1 MHEPYAPHESYI
13 APARRRSMLPLVI
26 LGLAGIELF
35 HRVSYDLLDVLLRE
49 DAPEALDAFYLGATP
64 LSLAAQLFSFVFLAM
79 GVLLVARLIH
89 HRGLASLTGPWGK
102 LVPQF
107 RAVFVP
113 LLILLLALE
122 FLPPWWSLST
132 VAEVRNLASW
142 TAFLP
147 IACLAVF
154 VQIGAE
160 ELMYR
165 GYLQQQLAALFP
177 HPAAWLIL
185 TNMVFGLA
193 HWNVAAGGAA
203 SFQYAL
209 WAFFMGLC
217 ASDLTARSGTL
228 GPAIAFHLANNLFA
242 FLLYGE
248 VGGYSSGFALFLFPS
263 GSMGGAFEDQGL
275 SSYLSWQLLVELT
288 ILLLMWLAARIGLK
302 R

>member
-1 MHEPYAPHESYI
+1 MREPYAPHEGYI

-35 HRVSYDLLDVLLRE
+35 HRVSYDLLDALLRE
-49 DAPEALDAFYLGATP
+49 DAPEALDSFYMGATP
-64 LSLAAQLFSFVFLAM
+64 LSLAAQLFSFAFLAI
-79 GVLLVARLIH
+79 GVLLTARLIH
-89 HRGLASLTGPWGK
+89 HRGLASLTGPWGM
-102 LVPQF
+102 LAAQF

-113 LLILLLALE
+113 LLLLLLALE
-122 FLPPWWSLST
+122 FLPPWWSLDAA
-132 VAEVRNLASW
+132 AEMRNLLSW

-147 IACLAVF
+147 IAVLAIF

-185 TNMVFGLA
+185 TNLIFGLA
-193 HWNVAAGGAA
+193 HWNAGAGGAA
-203 SFQYAL
+203 SFQYVV

-228 GPAIAFHLANNLFA
+228 GPALAFHLANNLFA

-248 VGGYSSGFALFLFPS
+248 AGEYSSGFALFLFPVD
-263 GSMGGAFEDQGL
+263 SMGGAFEDQGV
-275 SSYLSWQLLVELT
+275 SSYLSWQLMVELM
-288 ILLLMWLAARIGLK
+288 ILWLMWIAARIGLK